1 MSETSTIGRKV
12 LASLRAA
19 NPGLSPA
26 LGRIGD
32 YVLEGPERVLSQTVT
47 ELAEASG
54 SSEASVIRFCR
65 EQGFPSFQGFKL
77 ALATELASAQPPRA
91 EEAGRH
97 ALFRIVDRAVDA
109 LRQTED
115 LLDPAAVETVADRLR
130 AARRVLVFGVGASA
144 ITARYAQYK
153 LARVGLQ
160 AVAHDDPHM
169 AAMATA
175 ALGEGDVALAVS
187 SSGSTLDV
195 VRAATLA
202 KEAGAF
208 LAAITNRTK
217 SPLTAL
223 ADVVLLAST
232 PETPLTGGALA
243 SKISQLVIVDMLFET
258 IADRDPAARD
268 AIRRTAQSVTD
279 RGY

>member
-1 MSETSTIGRKV
+1 MTTRTW
-12 LASLRAA
+12 RRWR
-19 NPGLSPA
+19 P
-26 LGRIGD
+26 R
-32 YVLEGPERVLSQTVT
+32 RW
-47 ELAEASG
+47 
-54 SSEASVIRFCR
+54 
-65 EQGFPSFQGFKL
+65 
-77 ALATELASAQPPRA
+77 AT
-91 EEAGRH
+91 
-97 ALFRIVDRAVDA
+97 D
-109 LRQTED
+109 
-115 LLDPAAVETVADRLR
+115 
-130 AARRVLVFGVGASA
+130 
-144 ITARYAQYK
+144 
-153 LARVGLQ
+153 
-160 AVAHDDPHM
+160 
-169 AAMATA
+169 
-175 ALGEGDVALAVS
+175 DVALAVS